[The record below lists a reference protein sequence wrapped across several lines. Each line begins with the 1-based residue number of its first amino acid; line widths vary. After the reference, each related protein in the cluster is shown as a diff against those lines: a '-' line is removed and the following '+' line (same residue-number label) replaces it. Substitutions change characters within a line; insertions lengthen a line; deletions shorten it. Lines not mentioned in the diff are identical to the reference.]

1 MNDEAGNFARDDH
14 CIVVGVI
21 SQAEIAL
28 VKGDWYVGPPYS
40 LVWASDPNV
49 MYPSIVLSFLLLDF
63 WFKGGAPMIG
73 NMWLACGTVLF
84 MGCTLVTSSVLG
96 CSLGG
101 GDSAGY
107 TGGAGNCCCG
117 CWCRCICCWF
127 KG

>member
-28 VKGDWYVGPPYS
+28 VKGDWYVGPPHS

-63 WFKGGAPMIG
+63 WFKGGAPHDREYVVGTRNCVVYGLYFG
-73 NMWLACGTVLF
+73 NIFSFGLLSRW
-84 MGCTLVTSSVLG
+84 
-96 CSLGG
+96 
-101 GDSAGY
+101 
-107 TGGAGNCCCG
+107 
-117 CWCRCICCWF
+117 R
-127 KG
+127 